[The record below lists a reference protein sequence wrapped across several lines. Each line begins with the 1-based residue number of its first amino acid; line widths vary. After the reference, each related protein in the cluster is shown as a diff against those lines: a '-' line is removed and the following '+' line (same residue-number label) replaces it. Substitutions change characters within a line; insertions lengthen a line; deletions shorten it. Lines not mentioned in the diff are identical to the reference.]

1 MFANYGK
8 NFTFYFDTYGNVIGC
23 TEPTTAASYVVM
35 NKIYAEHTGGD
46 FVIKADL
53 YDLDGKKIEADMLIS
68 IGGKA
73 PELVLLCG
81 DDNLGVNA
89 SNPAY
94 LEAHPEA
101 RQECYPLSEFASDDI
116 EIIKEDMNHV

>member
-1 MFANYGK
+1 MTQAQRDVYMALLMAGREDEATAYRDKVEAESCNSARIRASANTNYVDKYGQ
-8 NFTFYFDTYGNVIGC
+8 
-23 TEPTTAASYVVM
+23 
-35 NKIYAEHTGGD
+35 
-46 FVIKADL
+46 
-53 YDLDGKKIEADMLIS
+53 KIEADMLIS
-68 IGGKA
+68 IGGEA

-94 LEAHPEA
+94 LESHPET
-101 RQECYPLSEFASDDI
+101 RQECYPLSEFASNDI

>member
-1 MFANYGK
+1 
-8 NFTFYFDTYGNVIGC
+8 
-23 TEPTTAASYVVM
+23 
-35 NKIYAEHTGGD
+35 
-46 FVIKADL
+46 
-53 YDLDGKKIEADMLIS
+53 MLIS

-116 EIIKEDMNHV
+116 

>member
-1 MFANYGK
+1 MTQVQRDVYMFLLMAGREDAATAYRDK
-8 NFTFYFDTYGNVIGC
+8 V
-23 TEPTTAASYVVM
+23 EAASYDSARARANANTNYVD
-35 NKIYAEHTGGD
+35 KHGQ
-46 FVIKADL
+46 
-53 YDLDGKKIEADMLIS
+53 KIEADMLIS
-68 IGGKA
+68 IGGEE

-94 LEAHPEA
+94 LEAHPGA
-101 RQECYPLSEFASDDI
+101 YQECYPLSEFASEDI

>member
-1 MFANYGK
+1 MTQAQRDVYMALLMAGRGDEATAYRDK
-8 NFTFYFDTYGNVIGC
+8 V
-23 TEPTTAASYVVM
+23 EAASYDSAQARANANTYYVD
-35 NKIYAEHTGGD
+35 KH
-46 FVIKADL
+46 
-53 YDLDGKKIEADMLIS
+53 GKKIEADMLIS
-68 IGGKA
+68 LGGKA
-73 PELVLLCG
+73 PELVLLCE

-101 RQECYPLSEFASDDI
+101 RQESYPLSEFASDDI

>member
-1 MFANYGK
+1 MTQAQRDVYMALLMAGREDEATVYRDK
-8 NFTFYFDTYGNVIGC
+8 V
-23 TEPTTAASYVVM
+23 EAASYDSARARANANTYYVD
-35 NKIYAEHTGGD
+35 KH
-46 FVIKADL
+46 
-53 YDLDGKKIEADMLIS
+53 GKKIEADMLIS

-81 DDNLGVNA
+81 DDNLDVNA

-101 RQECYPLSEFASDDI
+101 RQECYPLSEFASNDI

>member
-1 MFANYGK
+1 MTQAQRDVYMSLLMAGREDEATAYRDRVEAESCSSTRARANA
-8 NFTFYFDTYGNVIGC
+8 NTN
-23 TEPTTAASYVVM
+23 YVD
-35 NKIYAEHTGGD
+35 KHGQ
-46 FVIKADL
+46 
-53 YDLDGKKIEADMLIS
+53 KIEADMLIS
-68 IGGKA
+68 IGGEE

-94 LEAHPEA
+94 LEAHPGA
-101 RQECYPLSEFASDDI
+101 YQECYPLSNFASDDI